1 MRKFQAGEA
10 DVESSESAKSED
22 ESRDADADVGDS
34 DICSNDSFVVGD
46 EALDSGES
54 EDALD
59 LLDQQLEGETDRR
72 HERYM
77 RKAGEQQGD
86 DDEDES
92 DVEYIT
98 DYEDEEDE
106 QDQVRSAVV
115 HTSIPTSGGSERVV
129 LLLRYL
135 QSTALLRE
143 WC

>member
-1 MRKFQAGEA
+1 M
-10 DVESSESAKSED
+10 
-22 ESRDADADVGDS
+22 
-34 DICSNDSFVVGD
+34 
-46 EALDSGES
+46 
-54 EDALD
+54 
-59 LLDQQLEGETDRR
+59 
-72 HERYM
+72 
-77 RKAGEQQGD
+77 
-86 DDEDES
+86 
-92 DVEYIT
+92 EYIT